1 MLETLKVLIEHTTMS
16 ELEDRVEF
24 SFMPSQIRSL
34 ENVDV
39 NQFSPLKLR
48 WERELQDDWSE
59 FYKIPGDANC
69 KAIISKHDILE
80 SEVTADIQGDVQ
92 QVLFFS
98 EFFYLNWLQKLTSEM
113 FSKDGC
119 LNKFSST
126 VIWLG
131 FGDVQVQGERL
142 SIISLDRLPLSIF
155 KNNDNISIPS
165 STDIKAQAHF
175 VGQAETIC
183 EPLNYRLPSNIEAC
197 ALTQPFYNAYEQL
210 LCIALSKEF
219 LGSND
224 IVISGI
230 KRLNMKLVGEG
241 HFCDL
246 SQLAT
251 LESVVSWVY
260 EERIQVRLLLVM
272 DRVSLDLIDNTSL
285 IPSIYAHLANA
296 LEQAKDKYEFVIK
309 DRKEAHAKE
318 LSDFQK
324 DIKSAT
330 DGYSKSTNDLVSG
343 LFKDALSAI
352 FFLAIM
358 LFSRLIGKEE
368 LLDSENVY
376 WLFQALAG
384 YLIASPLIRIYFE
397 RQSLILAL
405 SDLSHWKDTTRNHIS
420 HKDVSDLIDSRTA
433 PYKCLYRKAMLL
445 VTLSSIVLSIF
456 AWNIP
461 NILNHDAA
469 SEVKTPPEE
478 KPKLEISPTNLQPQV
493 ELTLEKQPSPEI
505 KKTPA
510 SSKTVEQ
517 KLDEAPIKETLDKS

>member
-1 MLETLKVLIEHTTMS
+1 MLETLRVLIEHTTMS
-16 ELEDRVEF
+16 ELDDRVEF
-24 SFMPSQIRSL
+24 SFKPSQIRAL
-34 ENVDV
+34 ENIEV
-39 NQFSPLKLR
+39 NQFSPFKLR

-59 FYKIPGDANC
+59 FDRIPDDANC

-80 SEVTADIQGDVQ
+80 SEVITDVNGHVQ
-92 QVLFFS
+92 KLLFLS
-98 EFFYLNWLQKLTSEM
+98 EVFYLNWLQKVTSEM

-131 FGDVQVQGERL
+131 FGDIQVQGERL
-142 SIISLDRLPLSIF
+142 SIISLDRKPSSIF
-155 KNNDNISIPS
+155 KNDDNIAIPS
-165 STDIKAQAHF
+165 STDIKAQTHF

-183 EPLNYRLPSNIEAC
+183 EPLNYRLPSNVKAC

-210 LCIALSKEF
+210 LCVALSKEF

-230 KRLNMKLVGEG
+230 KRLNMKLVGED
-241 HFCDL
+241 HSCDL
-246 SQLAT
+246 SQLET
-251 LESVVSWVY
+251 LESVVSWIY

-272 DRVSLDLIDNTSL
+272 DRVSLDLVDNTFL

-368 LLDSENVY
+368 LLDSENVH
-376 WLFQALAG
+376 WLFKILAG
-384 YLIASPLIRIYFE
+384 YLLVSPLIRIYFE

-420 HKDVSDLIDSRTA
+420 HNDVSDLIDSRTS

-445 VTLSSIVLSIF
+445 VILSSIALSIF

-461 NILNHDAA
+461 SILNHDGVLEEQSKSEVTPSSELPATNLNLLKGA
-469 SEVKTPPEE
+469 SEDKHAESEVNHKPESSKDIE
-478 KPKLEISPTNLQPQV
+478 QESPKAS
-493 ELTLEKQPSPEI
+493 I
-505 KKTPA
+505 KKTEN
-510 SSKTVEQ
+510 K
-517 KLDEAPIKETLDKS
+517 

>member
-1 MLETLKVLIEHTTMS
+1 MLETLRILKEHTSMS
-16 ELEDRVEF
+16 ELDDRVEF
-24 SFMPSQIRSL
+24 TFKPSRIRAI
-34 ENVDV
+34 ENVEV

-48 WERELQDDWSE
+48 WEGELQDDWSE
-59 FYKIPGDANC
+59 FEKIPDNANC
-69 KAIISKHDILE
+69 KAIISKQDILE
-80 SEVTADIQGDVQ
+80 SVVTTDINEHVQ
-92 QVLFFS
+92 QVLFLS
-98 EFFYLNWLQKLTSEM
+98 EDFYLNWLQKLTSEM

-119 LNKFSST
+119 LNESCST

-131 FGDVQVQGERL
+131 FGDMQIQGERL
-142 SIISLDRLPLSIF
+142 AIISLHRQPTSIF
-155 KNNDNISIPS
+155 KNSDKIAIPS
-165 STDIKAQAHF
+165 STDIKAQTHF

-183 EPLNYRLPSNIEAC
+183 EPLNYRLPIDLEVC

-210 LCIALSKEF
+210 LGVALSKEF

-230 KRLNMKLVGEG
+230 KRLNMKLVDEG
-241 HFCDL
+241 HCCDL
-246 SQLAT
+246 SQLAI

-272 DRVSLDLIDNTSL
+272 DRVSLDLVDNTFL
-285 IPSIYAHLANA
+285 IPSVYAHLANA
-296 LEQAKDKYEFVIK
+296 LDQAKDKYEFVIK

-368 LLDSENVY
+368 LLDSENVH
-376 WLFQALAG
+376 WLFKILAG
-384 YLIASPLIRIYFE
+384 YLLVSPLIRIYFE

-445 VTLSSIVLSIF
+445 VIFFSTALSIF

-461 NILNHDAA
+461 SILKHDAVLEVQSQ
-469 SEVKTPPEE
+469 SEVEPKPE
-478 KPKLEISPTNLQPQV
+478 PLPTNLK
-493 ELTLEKQPSPEI
+493 LLEEPSNEEQSDSEI
-505 KKTPA
+505 DHTPA
-510 SSKTVEQ
+510 SSKNIEQ
-517 KLDEAPIKETLDKS
+517 KLHKAQLTETEKK

>member
-1 MLETLKVLIEHTTMS
+1 MLETLRILKEHTMMS
-16 ELEDRVEF
+16 ELDDRIEF
-24 SFMPSQIRSL
+24 TFRPSQIRAL

-48 WERELQDDWSE
+48 WERELQNDWSE
-59 FYKIPGDANC
+59 FGKIPDDANC
-69 KAIISKHDILE
+69 KAIISKQEILE
-80 SEVTADIQGDVQ
+80 SEVATDIPDHIQ
-92 QVLFFS
+92 QILFLS
-98 EFFYLNWLQKLTSEM
+98 EDFYLNWLQKLTSEM
-113 FSKDGC
+113 FSKDSS
-119 LNKFSST
+119 LNKSDST

-131 FGDVQVQGERL
+131 FGDLQVQGERL
-142 SIISLDRLPLSIF
+142 SIISLHRQPSSIF
-155 KNNDNISIPS
+155 KNNDSIAIPS
-165 STDIKAQAHF
+165 STDIKAQTHF

-183 EPLNYRLPSNIEAC
+183 EPLNYRLPNDIEVC
-197 ALTQPFYNAYEQL
+197 DLTRPFYNAYEQL
-210 LCIALSKEF
+210 LGVALSKEF

-224 IVISGI
+224 IIISGI
-230 KRLNMKLVGEG
+230 KRLNMKLVDEE
-241 HFCDL
+241 HCCNL
-246 SQLAT
+246 SQLVI

-260 EERIQVRLLLVM
+260 EERIQVRLLLIM
-272 DRVSLDLIDNTSL
+272 DRVSLDLVDNTSL
-285 IPSIYAHLANA
+285 IPSIYTHLANA
-296 LEQAKDKYEFVIK
+296 LDQAKDKYEFVIK

-376 WLFQALAG
+376 WLFKILSG
-384 YLIASPLIRIYFE
+384 YLLFSPLIRIYFE
-397 RQSLILAL
+397 RESLILAL

-445 VTLSSIVLSIF
+445 VALSSITLSIF

-461 NILNHDAA
+461 NILNHDAV
-469 SEVKTPPEE
+469 SEVQTPPEV
-478 KPKLEISPTNLQPQV
+478 KAKAVLSPTNLKPLI
-493 ELTLEKQPSPEI
+493 ELKQ
-505 KKTPA
+505 TPA
-510 SSKTVEQ
+510 SSKIAGQ
-517 KLDEAPIKETLDKS
+517 KLSETPIKETDDKS